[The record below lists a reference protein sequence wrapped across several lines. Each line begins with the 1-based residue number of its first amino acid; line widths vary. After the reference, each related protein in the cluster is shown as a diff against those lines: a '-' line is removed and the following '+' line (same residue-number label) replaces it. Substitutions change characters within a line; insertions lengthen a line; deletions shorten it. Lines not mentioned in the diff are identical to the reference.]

1 MDPLAALAGV
11 DWLGA
16 IIKLVVMVLLF
27 TFVLVTTG
35 FVTYFERKALAHA
48 QQRYGPNRTGP
59 LGLLQ
64 WIADALK
71 MVTKEFP
78 MPAGADRWV
87 FVFAPVMSAFAATA
101 MFAFIPFGQANA
113 LELFGRQFGLLVG
126 ETPIGLIG
134 LLALSSLGVY
144 GLIMAGW
151 GSNNK
156 YALLG
161 GLRAGAQVI
170 SYEITMGISLVG
182 VLLLAQS
189 FNLNDIARAQGV
201 GAIAG
206 AGFDPSVLSSVAKA
220 GQPGLW
226 FILLQPVAFL
236 TYLLSGIAEANRLP
250 FDMPEA
256 EGELVAGYHVEY
268 GAMGFGAFMFSE
280 FLAAITI
287 SCIATYCFLG
297 GWQSPIPG
305 LYGGL
310 WEPFWFV
317 LKAAG
322 FVFFFFALRFTLPR
336 IRYDQVMGLT
346 WKVLLPVVLVNIA
359 VVSVMKALM
368 LYGFSGPPPVSLA
381 TLGQSWPWLIFVAVE
396 LALCVVVLYAYQ
408 RVSTSSY
415 VGRSERPILVAN
427 PRPETLLAP
436 PA

>member
-1 MDPLAALAGV
+1 
-11 DWLGA
+11 
-16 IIKLVVMVLLF
+16 
-27 TFVLVTTG
+27 
-35 FVTYFERKALAHA
+35 
-48 QQRYGPNRTGP
+48 
-59 LGLLQ
+59 
-64 WIADALK
+64 
-71 MVTKEFP
+71 
-78 MPAGADRWV
+78 
-87 FVFAPVMSAFAATA
+87 
-101 MFAFIPFGQANA
+101 
-113 LELFGRQFGLLVG
+113 
-126 ETPIGLIG
+126 
-134 LLALSSLGVY
+134 LSSLGVY
-144 GLIMAGW
+144 GIVMAGW
-151 GSNNK
+151 GSYNK

-170 SYEITMGISLVG
+170 SYELTMGISLVG
-182 VLLLAQS
+182 VMLLAQS
-189 FNLNDIARAQGV
+189 LNLNDIARAQGLGAV
-201 GAIAG
+201 GG
-206 AGFDPSVLSSVAKA
+206 AGFDPNVLSSTVKA

-236 TYLLSGIAEANRLP
+236 TYLISATAETNRIP

-280 FLAAITI
+280 FLAAITV
-287 SCIATYCFLG
+287 SCIVTYCFLG

-310 WEPFWFV
+310 WEPLWFV
-317 LKAAG
+317 LKAAC

-368 LYGFSGPPPVSLA
+368 LYGFANPPPVSLE
-381 TLGQSWPWLIFVAVE
+381 TLGQSWPWLVFVAVE

-408 RVSTSSY
+408 RVSTRSY
-415 VGRSERPILVAN
+415 VGQSERPILVTN